1 MKSAYAGALAVTALF
16 AGIVGG
22 HPLSKFTLGIK
33 VYGLLTLNS
42 ELKRDLVT
50 EVVYTTVT
58 VANVIVW
65 VDENGVPYETTTM
78 DLTTTIDTTATS
90 TSVTTSTV
98 DVVTTSSALPLL
110 VVTPAAVATSKLI
123 ESPAVVAPSSS
134 AAAEPSIAP
143 SPSPTPAP
151 APSSQA
157 PPPPPPPPP
166 APSSQA
172 PPPPP
177 PAPTPEKPAVEA
189 PSSPPKAA
197 SNDRFPVGVTYDPFK
212 VGGCKTEEE
221 ITNEMNNMKDF
232 GIIRIYGMGCNVI
245 PLTVKAAK
253 ANNQKIMAGVYRSA
267 DPNNNENI
275 ETVVSVLSNAIKQY
289 AGGDWSIISA
299 VSVENEKVNSKQM
312 TVSDVI
318 DAIQNARDALRSAGY
333 NGPVGAVET
342 APATID
348 NPSICAESDLA
359 MVNIHAFFDTHASAK
374 DAGSFVQ
381 GQVDMVK
388 KACPNKRVI
397 ITESGWPH
405 QGDSHDNAVA
415 SPEAQ
420 KTAMDSIRAQFN
432 GDVFLFNAFD
442 SNWKTDDAYT
452 HNAEKYW
459 GIL

>member
-1 MKSAYAGALAVTALF
+1 MKSALAGALAAGALF
-16 AGIVGG
+16 AGIVDG
-22 HPLSKFTLGIK
+22 HPLSKFTLRIK
-33 VYGLLTLNS
+33 VCGLLTLSS

-50 EVVYTTVT
+50 ELVYTTVT

-65 VDENGVPYETTTM
+65 VDENGVPYDTTTV
-78 DLTTTIDTTATS
+78 DLATTIATTVMDA
-90 TSVTTSTV
+90 SVTTSTI
-98 DVVTTSSALPLL
+98 DVVTPSSALPSL
-110 VVTPAAVATSKLI
+110 VITPAAVATSKSI
-123 ESPAVVAPSSS
+123 DFPAVVAPSSS
-134 AAAEPSIAP
+134 VAAEPSVAP

-151 APSSQA
+151 ASSSQA
-157 PPPPPPPPP
+157 PPPPPPP
-166 APSSQA
+166 APSSEA

-177 PAPTPEKPAVEA
+177 LAPTPEKPVVAT

-232 GIIRIYGMGCNVI
+232 GIIRIYGMGCNII

-289 AGGDWSIISA
+289 AGGDWSIISV

-318 DAIQNARDALRSAGY
+318 DAIRNARDALRSAGY
-333 NGPVGAVET
+333 DGPVGAVET

-359 MVNIHAFFDTHASAK
+359 MVNIHAFFDTHTSAK

-442 SNWKTDDAYT
+442 SYWKTDDAYT